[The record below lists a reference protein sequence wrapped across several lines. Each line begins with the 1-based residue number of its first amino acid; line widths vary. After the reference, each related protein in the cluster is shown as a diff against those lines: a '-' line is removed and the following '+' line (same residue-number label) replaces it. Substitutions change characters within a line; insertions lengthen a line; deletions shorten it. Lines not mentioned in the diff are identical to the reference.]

1 MELGEKLRQAR
12 MEAGLSQ
19 RALCGEEITRNML
32 SRIEN
37 GAARPSMGTLQ
48 YLAARLGKPVSYF
61 LEETAVCSPNQA
73 VMAEARQLFDEGD
86 FAGAKQ
92 ALSGY
97 RAPDETY
104 DRERQLLEAVT
115 ALNLAEQAIGEGKE
129 PYARELLETAAE
141 TIGNAPYCGKE
152 LERRRLLLLYRS
164 GACVTLPNM
173 DEALLLRG
181 QDALSRGETE
191 RAAHLLEAAE
201 DHAAPRWRLLM
212 GQVYMARKEYAEAA
226 RCLQAVETVYP
237 KQTIPNLEICFREL
251 GDYKNAYFYVLRQK
265 KT

>member
-73 VMAEARQLFDEGD
+73 VMAKARQLFDEGD
-86 FAGAKQ
+86 FAGVKQ

-104 DRERQLLEAVT
+104 DRERQLLE
-115 ALNLAEQAIGEGKE
+115 N
-129 PYARELLETAAE
+129 AAE
-141 TIGNAPYCGKE
+141 AIGNAPYCGKE
-152 LERRRLLLLYRS
+152 LERRRLLLLCRS

-173 DEALLLRG
+173 DEALLLRS

-237 KQTIPNLEICFREL
+237 KLTIPNLEICFREL
-251 GDYKNAYFYVLRQK
+251 GDYKSAYFYALRQK
-265 KT
+265 KA

>member
-73 VMAEARQLFDEGD
+73 VMAKARQLFDEGD
-86 FAGAKQ
+86 FAGVKQ

-104 DRERQLLEAVT
+104 DRERQLLESVT
-115 ALNLAEQAIGEGKE
+115 LLNLAEQAIGDGKE
-129 PYARELLETAAE
+129 PYARELLENAAE
-141 TIGNAPYCGKE
+141 AIGNAPYCGKE
-152 LERRRLLLLYRS
+152 LERQCDNFLKQMDS
-164 GACVTLPNM
+164 GDGSVDIDNM
-173 DEALLLRG
+173 VINGSKYSDGEIW
-181 QDALSRGETE
+181 LSIDCT
-191 RAAHLLEAAE
+191 
-201 DHAAPRWRLLM
+201 D
-212 GQVYMARKEYAEAA
+212 
-226 RCLQAVETVYP
+226 
-237 KQTIPNLEICFREL
+237 F
-251 GDYKNAYFYVLRQK
+251 
-265 KT
+265 